1 MKKIFLDIET
11 DFRKKILNIA
21 WCSEKKSDE
30 GKEFWIYQNEKD
42 LVYPKDADPKYISI
56 LGIWREK
63 VANNK
68 TTSLKIVLAELIEDT
83 KDAIV
88 CGWNIRDFDIPIIN
102 IACERHLGMKWNP
115 MIFDGYK
122 YIKNRIKE
130 TPATFK
136 NLMTLNGP
144 TKSGKFPSLTAESM
158 FKYTTGWKFAIE
170 THIALS
176 DAQQERVIIKEMA
189 KAYRFSVDK
198 MAKLYNEQ
206 LELAL

>member
-11 DFRKKILNIA
+11 DFRKKMINIA

-30 GKEFWIYQNEKD
+30 GKEFWVYQREQD

-68 TTSLKIVLAELIEDT
+68 TTPLKVILAELIEDS

-88 CGWNIRDFDIPIIN
+88 CGWNIRNFDVPIIN
-102 IACERHLGMKWNP
+102 NACKRHLEKEWNP
-115 MIFDGYK
+115 MIFDGFRF
-122 YIKNRIKE
+122 IQDRIKK
-130 TPATFK
+130 TPMTFK
-136 NLMTLNGP
+136 NLMAINGP

-158 FKYTTGWKFAIE
+158 FKYTTGWKFAVE
-170 THIALS
+170 THVALS

-189 KAYRFSVDK
+189 KTFKFSVDK
-198 MAKLYNEQ
+198 MATLFNHQ
-206 LELAL
+206 PELGF